1 MRSATNLGV
10 DAVPQM
16 AKVLAML
23 LRIAIGAVLMAV
35 GAFLGYLG
43 YMLALSKR
51 ARETGWPEPT
61 TP

>member
-1 MRSATNLGV
+1 MPR
-10 DAVPQM
+10 M
-16 AKVLAML
+16 AKVLAIL
-23 LRIAIGAVLMAV
+23 LRIAVGAVLVVV

-51 ARETGWPEPT
+51 ARETGWPEPS